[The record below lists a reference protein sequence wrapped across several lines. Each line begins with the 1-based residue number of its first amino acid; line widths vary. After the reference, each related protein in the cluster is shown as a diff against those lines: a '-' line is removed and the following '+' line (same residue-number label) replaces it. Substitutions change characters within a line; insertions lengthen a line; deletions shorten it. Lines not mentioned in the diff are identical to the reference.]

1 MIYNIPLDP
10 PLLPQICPCIRPV
23 FLLYRIQG
31 QKRYRWQ
38 GGHRTEQ
45 STHCALVQTVCPEL
59 NICERVT
66 DVRAGI
72 YNSSNLLPSV
82 LSCRGTRL
90 QLPLNISSADRHSNV
105 QFVKL
110 VLLWRFGLS
119 LRKFRPDGI
128 SSLSVF
134 KRILI
139 YHQQCELGF
148 SEIAGISRPAEEIQ
162 VLPEKFYPV

>member
-1 MIYNIPLDP
+1 MPLYLP
-10 PLLPQICPCIRPV
+10 RLLIV
-23 FLLYRIQG
+23 SDTGSKRIQ
-31 QKRYRWQ
+31 
-38 GGHRTEQ
+38 GHRTEQ
-45 STHCALVQTVCPEL
+45 NTHCALVQTACPEL
-59 NICERVT
+59 HICEGVT

-105 QFVKL
+105 QFVQL

-119 LRKFRPDGI
+119 LRKFRPGGI
-128 SSLSVF
+128 LSLSMF

>member
-1 MIYNIPLDP
+1 M
-10 PLLPQICPCIRPV
+10 
-23 FLLYRIQG
+23 
-31 QKRYRWQ
+31 
-38 GGHRTEQ
+38 
-45 STHCALVQTVCPEL
+45 
-59 NICERVT
+59 
-66 DVRAGI
+66 RAGI